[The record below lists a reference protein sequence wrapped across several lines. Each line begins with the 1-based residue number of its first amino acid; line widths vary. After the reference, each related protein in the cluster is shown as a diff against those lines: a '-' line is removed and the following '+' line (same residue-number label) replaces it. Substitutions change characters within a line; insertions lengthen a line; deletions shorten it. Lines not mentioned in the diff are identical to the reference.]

1 MQCLHHLK
9 QAQTSAQSET
19 YPNKHHIIKRGHFIR
34 LHDKAL
40 IQRYRCM
47 TCKTNFSEVSN
58 HPCKYQKKP
67 YLNHSIFEQLV
78 SGTSQRRLAK
88 LLRVNKKTVVRKFV
102 FLGKYANQALR
113 DATHLKDKK
122 FSNIQFDD
130 MESFEHSK
138 CKPISITLVVEEKT
152 RFILGFRTASM
163 PAKGLLVKKALK
175 KYGKRKDERAQKRKE
190 LFQQL
195 KPYINREGTIKSD
208 ENPHYPK
215 DVRRFFPGIKH
226 LVYKGRRGCVV
237 GQGELKAGGF
247 DPIFSFNHTA
257 AMLRANINRLFR
269 RTWNTTKK
277 IKALEW
283 HIALYCWYHNCF
295 LIDYEEHFKGAVYS

>member
-1 MQCLHHLK
+1 MHCIHQLK
-9 QAQTSAQSET
+9 QATTTSSSENQ
-19 YPNKHHIIKRGHFIR
+19 PPQHRIIKRGHFIR

-40 IQRYRCM
+40 IQRYRCL

-67 YLNHSIFEQLV
+67 FLNHPIFQQLV

-88 LLRVNKKTVVRKFV
+88 LLCVNKKTVVRKFI
-102 FLGKYANQALR
+102 FLGNHANRALQDNLHVR
-113 DATHLKDKK
+113 YKRFNK
-122 FSNIQFDD
+122 IQFDD

-163 PAKGLLVKKALK
+163 PAKGLLVQKALK
-175 KYGKRKDERAQKRKE
+175 KYGKRKDERAHKRKE
-190 LFQQL
+190 LFKEI
-195 KPYINREGTIKSD
+195 KPYICSEAVIKSD

-215 DVRRFFPGIKH
+215 DVKKFFPSSQH

-247 DPIFSFNHTA
+247 DPIFSLNHTA

-269 RTWNTTKK
+269 RSWNTTKK
-277 IKALEW
+277 QMCLEW

-295 LIDYEEHFKGAVYS
+295 LIDD

>member
-1 MQCLHHLK
+1 MQCPHHLNLNRL
-9 QAQTSAQSET
+9 SGQSEFQIS
-19 YPNKHHIIKRGHFIR
+19 PHKVIKRGHFFR
-34 LHDKAL
+34 LYDKAL
-40 IQRYRCM
+40 IQRYYCT

-67 YLNHSIFEQLV
+67 FLNYPIFEQLV

-88 LLRVNKKTVVRKFV
+88 LLRINKKTVVRKFI
-102 FLGKYANQALR
+102 FLGKRASES
-113 DATHLKDKK
+113 LKDALHLQNKK
-122 FSNIQFDD
+122 FEQIQFDD
-130 MESFEHSK
+130 MESFEHTK

-175 KYGKRKDERAQKRKE
+175 KYGRRKDERAQKRKE
-190 LFQQL
+190 LFQEL
-195 KPYINREGTIKSD
+195 KPYINKKAIIKSD

-215 DVRRFFPGIKH
+215 DIRRFFPTSKH

-247 DPIFSFNHTA
+247 DPIFSLNHTA

-277 IKALEW
+277 IAALDW

-295 LIDYEEHFKGAVYS
+295 LIDY